1 MELLQVCLLELGV
14 ADRFRHDLRRVTLPW
29 YPVDKAGADLQP
41 VPKALE
47 MLEGF
52 LRLEHALL
60 QRHVLTVVPAET
72 FLARDEFHGLA
83 RLKLEDAIDRKRTR
97 LNSSH

>member
-1 MELLQVCLLELGV
+1 MELLHFGLLELGV

-72 FLARDEFHGLA
+72 RSEEHTSELQSLMRISYAAYCMKTHL
-83 RLKLEDAIDRKRTR
+83 TQ
-97 LNSSH
+97 N